1 MEISQA
7 VRKEEKIMFE
17 KYRFTE
23 DSFGSECPDNWEE
36 IADLLNDRLR
46 AAFEEFDRIGADKY
60 EYQEAADDIWEDFC
74 EHGI

>member
-1 MEISQA
+1 
-7 VRKEEKIMFE
+7 MFE

-36 IADLLNDRLR
+36 ITDLLNDRLR
-46 AAFEEFDRIGADKY
+46 AAFEEFDANGADDY